1 MNIVLFGPPG
11 AGKGTQAQFI
21 LKNFNL
27 VQISTGDLL
36 RQEINKNTILGNK
49 IKEFIDQ
56 GNLVPDDIVNE
67 LLLRTVAE
75 PSNFNR
81 LIFDGYPR
89 NLNQVKNLNLLMDNS
104 NQKISAILF
113 LDINKEIVIKR
124 INERIYCLK
133 CQKTFDKNFNLPS
146 YNHLCDPKYLTKRTD
161 DNLKTTISRFETY
174 IKDTKPVLDYYKD
187 SPDYH
192 VINGSK
198 NIDEISNEI
207 SSILSNIKN

>member
-81 LIFDGYPR
+81 LIFDG
-89 NLNQVKNLNLLMDNS
+89 
-104 NQKISAILF
+104 
-113 LDINKEIVIKR
+113 
-124 INERIYCLK
+124 
-133 CQKTFDKNFNLPS
+133 
-146 YNHLCDPKYLTKRTD
+146 
-161 DNLKTTISRFETY
+161 
-174 IKDTKPVLDYYKD
+174 
-187 SPDYH
+187 
-192 VINGSK
+192 
-198 NIDEISNEI
+198 
-207 SSILSNIKN
+207 